1 MGVAIVDHRSIELWR
16 VKKRDWILES
26 FFFLF
31 FNEIFRPFVRN
42 EKDRSEGEMKLSDEQ
57 ASSSITANTDIFF
70 FFRESFI
77 TDEFIRALLWNILSK
92 GSNEEIKRI
101 SPSLS
106 KYYRFDTYIGINI
119 PLETTIISMMLAK
132 YRKFRN

>member
-1 MGVAIVDHRSIELWR
+1 
-16 VKKRDWILES
+16 
-26 FFFLF
+26 
-31 FNEIFRPFVRN
+31 
-42 EKDRSEGEMKLSDEQ
+42 MKLSDEQ
-57 ASSSITANTDIFF
+57 ASSSITANSIFFF

-106 KYYRFDTYIGINI
+106 KYYRFDIVSYIDINI

-132 YRKFRN
+132 YRKFRNEATKEKIKFTREMDSRKSHSLLLPQFPDIIPPDFCL